1 MEYFVECDIHF
12 WKKGSPFTSWRQ
24 RGGIHHSLT
33 FMTQYSI
40 SFIFDFK
47 EHHSQNADSG
57 KKPTVMPTCS
67 FIAEK
72 KLEFSHLFSESSP
85 ALKNSWLRVYK
96 TIELL
101 PRYFKGYLCDS
112 NSFCRCL
119 KQQPKMFR

>member
-12 WKKGSPFTSWRQ
+12 WKEGSPFTSWRQ

-85 ALKNSWLRVYK
+85 TLKNSWLRVYK

-101 PRYFKGYLCDS
+101 LRYFKGYLCDS

>member
-85 ALKNSWLRVYK
+85 TLKNSWLRVYK

-101 PRYFKGYLCDS
+101 LRYFKGYLCDS

>member
-47 EHHSQNADSG
+47 EHHSQTADSG

-101 PRYFKGYLCDS
+101 LRYFKGYLCDS

>member
-40 SFIFDFK
+40 FFIFDFK

-101 PRYFKGYLCDS
+101 LRYFKGYLCDS

>member
-101 PRYFKGYLCDS
+101 LRYFKGYLCDS

>member
-47 EHHSQNADSG
+47 EHHSQNAGSG
-57 KKPTVMPTCS
+57 KK
-67 FIAEK
+67 FLDI
-72 KLEFSHLFSESSP
+72 F
-85 ALKNSWLRVYK
+85 
-96 TIELL
+96 
-101 PRYFKGYLCDS
+101 
-112 NSFCRCL
+112 
-119 KQQPKMFR
+119 

>member
-101 PRYFKGYLCDS
+101 LRYFKGYLCDS

-119 KQQPKMFR
+119 KQRPKMFR

>member
-72 KLEFSHLFSESSP
+72 KLEFSHLFSESSH

-101 PRYFKGYLCDS
+101 LRYFKGYLCDS